1 MMASL
6 AGDSQLAPILLQV
19 RLYSTGEPCVSVQPF
34 VLDPRLEAET
44 STVGELTLCRVLLM
58 DDARFPW
65 IILVPKRAGLVEI
78 IDLGSADL
86 KRLIEEIATASG
98 VLEAATS
105 PHKLNVA
112 ALGNVVRQ
120 LHVHIISRFE
130 NDAAWPSPV
139 WGKGERVPYQPVER
153 AAFAGKLRA
162 GFGFN

>member
-1 MMASL
+1 VTAHK
-6 AGDSQLAPILLQV
+6 
-19 RLYSTGEPCVSVQPF
+19 F

-44 STVGELTLCRVLLM
+44 SVIGELGLCKVLLM

-65 IILVPKRAGLVEI
+65 IVLVPKRAGLVEI

-86 KRLIEEIATASG
+86 VRLIEEIATASG

-120 LHVHIISRFE
+120 LHVHIIARFE

-139 WGKGERVPYQPVER
+139 WGKGERVPYQPVAR
-153 AAFAGKLRA
+153 AEFSGKLRA
-162 GFGFN
+162 GFGFG

>member
-1 MMASL
+1 MTA
-6 AGDSQLAPILLQV
+6 QK
-19 RLYSTGEPCVSVQPF
+19 F

-44 STVGELTLCRVLLM
+44 SVLGELGLCKVLLM

-65 IILVPKRAGLVEI
+65 IVLVPKRAGLVEI

-86 KRLIEEIATASG
+86 VRLIEEIATASG

-120 LHVHIISRFE
+120 LHVHIIARFE

-139 WGKGERVPYQPVER
+139 WGKGERVPYQPVAR
-153 AAFAGKLRA
+153 AEFSGKLRA
-162 GFGFN
+162 GFGFG

>member
-1 MMASL
+1 MTA
-6 AGDSQLAPILLQV
+6 QK
-19 RLYSTGEPCVSVQPF
+19 F
-34 VLDPRLEAET
+34 VLDPRLDAET
-44 STVGELTLCRVLLM
+44 SVLGELGLCKVLLM

-65 IILVPKRAGLVEI
+65 IVLVPKRAGLVEI

-86 KRLIEEIATASG
+86 VRLIEEIATASG

-120 LHVHIISRFE
+120 LHVHIVARFE

-139 WGKGERVPYQPVER
+139 WGKGERVPYQPVAR
-153 AAFAGKLRA
+153 AEFSGKLRA
-162 GFGFN
+162 GFGFG

>member
-1 MMASL
+1 MNN
-6 AGDSQLAPILLQV
+6 Q
-19 RLYSTGEPCVSVQPF
+19 TF
-34 VLDPRLEAET
+34 VLDPRLEAQ
-44 STVGELTLCRVLLM
+44 SAPLGELALCRVLLM

-65 IILVPKRAGLVEI
+65 IMLVPKRTGLVEI

-86 KRLIEEIATASG
+86 ARLMEEIATASG

-105 PHKLNVA
+105 AYKLNVA

-120 LHVHIISRFE
+120 LHVHVIARFE

-139 WGKGERVPYQPVER
+139 WGKGERVPYQPVAR
-153 AAFAGKLRA
+153 AEFSGKLRA